1 MNQALNVHRD
11 PSACK
16 GAILCVYFSRLAFSS
31 VVDHRKLISRYVQT
45 SEICFNSLL
54 NLREFTIADLSA
66 TELNANPDL
75 LHDPASWSSCLL
87 PKQSSLLPKQSS
99 LLLEYFPKNLS
110 PQPDGS
116 RCMYLGNPEGRA
128 TQQRTRNHFA
138 CQRPHSPMLPMIW
151 SSMPSSSLR
160 AAALPLPISTESADC
175 RVNQLHTIAFH
186 MKEMHA

>member
-16 GAILCVYFSRLAFSS
+16 GEILCVYFSRLAFSS

-54 NLREFTIADLSA
+54 NLREFMIADLSA

-99 LLLEYFPKNLS
+99 LLLNIFRKISPHNLM
-110 PQPDGS
+110 GRGVCTLGIRRGGRRS
-116 RCMYLGNPEGRA
+116 RGRG
-128 TQQRTRNHFA
+128 TT
-138 CQRPHSPMLPMIW
+138 LPA
-151 SSMPSSSLR
+151 SGPTPRCSR
-160 AAALPLPISTESADC
+160 
-175 RVNQLHTIAFH
+175 
-186 MKEMHA
+186 